1 MAHRRMALCDSN
13 VHYGRKLADYLENQR
28 GFPYEVMHF
37 SEWEQL
43 EQYREG
49 GNLPPEH
56 LTHMILSEEMLP
68 YLGSDTGVEKVFLL
82 TKEKEAAEYEKN
94 KHTTIVPIYRYQ
106 PAGNIMRRMLGSLE
120 AERKLPAGMAEKDA
134 GVQIVGVY
142 TPVGRCMQTS
152 FSVLL
157 GQFLT
162 RKKRTLYLNLE
173 GISGFRVLL
182 GKELKPNITDFLYYA
197 ERDSDRFMA
206 RLEQM
211 IDCIGELEYIPPAAT
226 FMDLMSVTQEQWLHF
241 LGELVKDGRFGYVV
255 LDLTEQVQG
264 LFSILE
270 RCDIV
275 YTIESDDGVA
285 NAKLREYEQMLWML
299 EHEAVLQKIRKKQ
312 LPKIRHT
319 DFDFSQ
325 LIYSELAEYVRKLVE
340 EDFGEDDWEHAEGF
354 KEGD

>member
-13 VHYGRKLADYLENQR
+13 IHYGRKLADYLENQK
-28 GFPYEVMHF
+28 GFPYEIMHF

-43 EQYREG
+43 EHYQAG
-49 GNLPPEH
+49 GLPTEN

-68 YLGSDTGVEKVFLL
+68 YLKNDTGVEKVFLL
-82 TKEKEAAEYEKN
+82 TKEEETEEYVKGT
-94 KHTTIVPIYRYQ
+94 HTAVVPIYRYQ
-106 PAGNIMRRMLGSLE
+106 PAGNILRRMMGSLE
-120 AERKLPAGMAEKDA
+120 TEQKPRMGMSTRRS
-134 GVQIVGVY
+134 GVEIIGIY
-142 TPVGRCMQTS
+142 TPVRRCMQTS
-152 FSVLL
+152 FSILL
-157 GQFLT
+157 GQLLT

-173 GISGFRVLL
+173 GISGFRVMF
-182 GKELKPNITDFLYYA
+182 GKDLKPNITDFLYYA
-197 ERDSDRFMA
+197 ERDSERFMA

-211 IDCIGELEYIPPAAT
+211 IDRIGELEYIPPAST

-241 LGELVKDGRFGYVV
+241 LNELVRDGRFGYII

-299 EHEAVLQKIRKKQ
+299 EHESVLQKIRKKQ
-312 LPKIRHT
+312 LPRVRHT
-319 DFDFSQ
+319 DIDFSQ
-325 LIYSELAEYVRKLVE
+325 LIYSELAEYVRRLVE
-340 EDFGEDDWEHAEGF
+340 EDFGEG
-354 KEGD
+354 G

>member
-1 MAHRRMALCDSN
+1 MAHCRMALCDSN
-13 VHYGRKLADYLENQR
+13 VHYGRKLADYLENQK

-43 EQYREG
+43 ERYRKSS
-49 GNLPPEH
+49 NLPAEH

-68 YLGSDTGVEKVFLL
+68 YLKNDTSVRKIFLL
-82 TKEKEAAEYEKN
+82 TKQEEQTEYTKDRQ
-94 KHTTIVPIYRYQ
+94 TTIVPIYRYQ
-106 PAGNIMRRMLGSLE
+106 PAGNIMRRMIGSLE
-120 AERKLPAGMAEKDA
+120 TEERHQRERPVRTS
-134 GVQIVGVY
+134 GVEIVGVY
-142 TPVGRCMQTS
+142 TPVRRCMQTS

-162 RKKRTLYLNLE
+162 RRKRTLYLNLE
-173 GISGFRVLL
+173 GISGFRVLF
-182 GKELKPNITDFLYYA
+182 GKDLKPNITDFLYYA
-197 ERDSDRFMA
+197 ERDSEKFMM

-241 LGELVKDGRFGYVV
+241 LNELARDGRFGYIV

-285 NAKLREYEQMLWML
+285 NAKIREYEQMLWML
-299 EHEAVLQKIRKKQ
+299 EHENVLQKIHKKQ
-312 LPKIRHT
+312 LPKVRHT
-319 DFDFSQ
+319 DIDFSQ
-325 LIYSELAEYVRKLVE
+325 LIYSELAEYVRRLVE
-340 EDFGEDDWEHAEGF
+340 EDFGEEC
-354 KEGD
+354 

>member
-13 VHYGRKLADYLENQR
+13 VHYGRKLADYLENQK

-37 SEWEQL
+37 SEWEQF
-43 EQYREG
+43 ERYQKSS
-49 GNLPPEH
+49 NLPDEH

-68 YLGSDTGVEKVFLL
+68 YLGSDTSVKKVFLL
-82 TKEKEAAEYEKN
+82 TKDEGATEYVKGM
-94 KHTTIVPIYRYQ
+94 HTTVVPIYRYQ
-106 PAGNIMRRMLGSLE
+106 PAGNIMRRMMGSLE
-120 AERKLPAGMAEKDA
+120 AEGKYQKGMRMKTS
-134 GVQIVGVY
+134 GVEIVGVY
-142 TPVGRCMQTS
+142 TPVRRCMQTS

-162 RKKRTLYLNLE
+162 RKKRTLYLNME
-173 GISGFRVLL
+173 GISGFRVLF
-182 GKELKPNITDFLYYA
+182 GKDLKPNITDFLYYA
-197 ERDSDRFMA
+197 EHDSERFMA

-211 IDCIGELEYIPPAAT
+211 IDRMGELEYIPPAAT
-226 FMDLMSVTQEQWLHF
+226 FMDLMSVTQEQWLRF
-241 LGELVKDGRFGYVV
+241 LNELVKDGRFGYVV

-299 EHEAVLQKIRKKQ
+299 EHENVLQKIRKKQ
-312 LPKIRHT
+312 LPRIRHT
-319 DFDFSQ
+319 EFDFSQ

-340 EDFGEDDWEHAEGF
+340 EDFGEAR
-354 KEGD
+354 